1 MHTKTPPPAI
11 PDNKEQYFEKPQYYD
26 FTIPIGKDL
35 KGNGIP
41 VTFNADGKYKY
52 KTCDYLGL
60 TNMTVPN
67 DILEVANGIYL
78 VMSQKDLSLVDIS
91 KQDVEV
97 QIIDSYVGYGNN
109 FRINQVSQS
118 KIRQMAKNIMKQKGD
133 ENG

>member
-1 MHTKTPPPAI
+1 
-11 PDNKEQYFEKPQYYD
+11 
-26 FTIPIGKDL
+26 
-35 KGNGIP
+35 
-41 VTFNADGKYKY
+41 
-52 KTCDYLGL
+52 
-60 TNMTVPN
+60 
-67 DILEVANGIYL
+67 
-78 VMSQKDLSLVDIS
+78 MSQKDLSLVDIS